1 MGFYLETVMQG
12 YSKKSCSEIFRKNPH
27 LVKLPAILQKVGTP
41 LQVFPLK
48 FKTYFRTTCL

>member
-12 YSKKSCSEIFRKNPH
+12 YSKKSCSEIFRKNPD
-27 LVKLPAILQKVGTP
+27 LVKLPAILLKVGTP